1 MIIRYVL
8 FAVVSM
14 AVNLLAY
21 MLSPFLAAYSVWKDI
36 DVLPYPWSLFHTH
49 DNTLDGG
56 QKQGYRI
63 GVRGLSLWWQ
73 RVCWICRNP
82 GYGFDAYIL
91 GFAHAGYRVL
101 SEKGD
106 QASFG
111 VDNRGFYSNVM
122 QAANGKK
129 YFSYRRN
136 VPLWGRRYIK
146 VWFGWNYMAYG
157 GERHQ
162 IKVHLGSLKTAD

>member
-8 FAVVSM
+8 FAVASM
-14 AVNLLAY
+14 VVNLLAY
-21 MLSPFLAAYSVWKDI
+21 VLSPFLAAYSVWKDI

-63 GVRGLSLWWQ
+63 GARGLSLWWQ

-106 QASFG
+106 QDSFG
-111 VDNRGFYSNVM
+111 VDDRGTNGATRGKVADQRGGQEATAQQ
-122 QAANGKK
+122 QADQC
-129 YFSYRRN
+129 
-136 VPLWGRRYIK
+136 
-146 VWFGWNYMAYG
+146 
-157 GERHQ
+157 HQ
-162 IKVHLGSLKTAD
+162 FAAIGAA